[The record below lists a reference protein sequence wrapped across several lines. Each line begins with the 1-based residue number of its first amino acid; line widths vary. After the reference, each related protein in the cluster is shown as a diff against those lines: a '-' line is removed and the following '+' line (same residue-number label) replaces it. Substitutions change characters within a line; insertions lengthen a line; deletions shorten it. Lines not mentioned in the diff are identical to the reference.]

1 MEVIEIKPERNF
13 LHSIGG
19 LRSMKCG
26 LYESD
31 ITPPLGSIIPGGF
44 GARYST
50 DVLEKIYARAFYCTN
65 DGKSAAIV
73 VIDACGITLD
83 ITKRIRERVCAFIP
97 MRESKIMV
105 IATHTHTGGPT
116 LNWGEEVVTDPF
128 YLELLVSRAAD
139 AVICAHN
146 RAQSAQLLIGHES
159 LTGVSFIRIYRMK
172 DGGLKTNPGVK
183 NRDQVV
189 EPFGEIDPD
198 VAVLLAVCD
207 DRPVGAIVNFA
218 LHSAINSGTK
228 TSADFIGVLSDELK
242 AHYGNDFVTLFINGA
257 CGNIN
262 HINVFDEETFKPDR
276 QIVVGREL
284 ARKVILA
291 AQNAVPAG
299 EKVAI
304 IEKKINVKLRKPSE
318 DDLLKA
324 KNHFDTL
331 GDSLPLSTPQ
341 ASGYIETF
349 FALQAFQIAA
359 DKKIERE
366 VYLQLIKIGEVCIV
380 GNPCQMFVEYGR
392 KVKSQCGEHVFFS
405 DFANDYCGYVPTPEC
420 MVPGVYEAR
429 LAPTSGLERDAG
441 EIICDSIIQ
450 MYQEL

>member
-1 MEVIEIKPERNF
+1 
-13 LHSIGG
+13 
-19 LRSMKCG
+19 MKCG
-26 LYESD
+26 FYESD

-50 DVLEKIYARAFYCTN
+50 DILEKIYARAFYCNN
-65 DGKSAAIV
+65 DGHSAAIV
-73 VIDACGITLD
+73 VIDACGITMD
-83 ITKRIRERVCAFIP
+83 ITKRIRERVCKFIP
-97 MRESKIMV
+97 MSESEIMV

-128 YLELLVSRAAD
+128 YLELLVSRSAD
-139 AVICAHN
+139 AIICAYN
-146 RAQSAQLLIGHES
+146 NAQSAQLLVGHET
-159 LTGVSFIRIYRMK
+159 LTDVSFIRIYKMK
-172 DGGLKTNPGVK
+172 DGSLKTNPGAK
-183 NRDQVV
+183 NKNQVL

-198 VAVLLAVCD
+198 VAVLLAVTD
-207 DRPVGAIVNFA
+207 EGPIGAIVNFA

-228 TSADFIGVLSDELK
+228 TSADFIGVLSDEMK

-284 ARKVILA
+284 AKKSILA
-291 AQNAVPAG
+291 SQNAVAAG
-299 EKVAI
+299 EKIAH
-304 IEKKINVKLRKPSE
+304 IEKTIQVRLRKPSTE
-318 DDLLKA
+318 DLLKA

-341 ASGYIETF
+341 EPGYVETF

-359 DKKIERE
+359 DKRVERE
-366 VYLQLIKIGEVCIV
+366 VYLQLIKIGDICVV
-380 GNPCQMFVEYGR
+380 GNPCQMFVDYGR
-392 KVKSQCGEHVFFS
+392 QVKSQCGEHVFFS

-429 LAPTSGLERDAG
+429 LAPTSGLDSGAGDIIYDAL
-441 EIICDSIIQ
+441 IQ
-450 MYQEL
+450 MYREL